1 MLKDLTE
8 VGQIVQNAIVF
19 NPRNWEMLAMENGS
33 LLQAVENLFALLE
46 SRDID
51 YVLVGGVALL
61 NYVEGRNTQDI
72 DLIMTLS
79 DLSNVPEIV
88 IEQQTNP
95 YFARGEFEGLQ
106 IDILLTRNPLFRLVQ
121 QNYAV
126 KQSFWEQEI
135 SIATVEGLLLLKLYA
150 LPSLYRQ
157 GDFVRVSVYEN
168 DIATLLYMY
177 PADVDKLLQILSRY
191 VGEGDIV
198 SIGEILDEIK
208 HRIERFKSG
217 QEGDIGG

>member
-8 VGQIVQNAIVF
+8 VGQIVQNAVVF
-19 NPRNWEMLAMENGS
+19 NLRNWEMLAMENGS
-33 LLQAVENLFALLE
+33 LLQVVGNLFALLE
-46 SRDID
+46 SRNID

-72 DLIMTLS
+72 DLIMASS

-88 IEQQTNP
+88 IKQQKNP
-95 YFARGEFEGLQ
+95 YFARGEFGGLQ
-106 IDILLTRNPLFRLVQ
+106 IDILLTTNPLFRLVQ

-126 KQSFWEQEI
+126 KQSFWEREI
-135 SIATVEGLLLLKLYA
+135 SIGTVEGLLLLKLYD

-157 GDFVRVSVYEN
+157 GDFVRVSMYEN

-177 PADVDKLLQILSRY
+177 PIDMDKLLQILSRY

-198 SIGEILDEIK
+198 SIEEILDEIK
-208 HRIERFKSG
+208 HRIARFKSG
-217 QEGDIGG
+217 QEGNIGG